1 MTHPL
6 RFHVLTLPN
15 VPWPEVERRFR
26 HIEELGFD
34 VAGVADH
41 FVDWTNPSS
50 PWFEAWTLLA
60 AAARSTS
67 RLRLST
73 LVTQIPLRSPAILA
87 HQALTVDHISNGRLE
102 LGLGVGLTTDPS
114 YAMMG
119 LPNWSARERVARF
132 KEYVEVV
139 DRLLSNEVVS
149 YKGRFYEVEG
159 AVMSPR
165 PVQKPRPPITIAALQ
180 PVMLAHAARYA
191 DTWNSLS
198 FARDFQA
205 QLDETRDRVRIVD
218 EACRAAGRD
227 PATLRR
233 SYLMFDAGRASGRR
247 ADQLLRIGGSV
258 RRHGPGRCRA
268 WHVGD
273 RRLLPHPGG
282 AAAGV
287 RAHRARRHPD
297 PEGAARPG
305 ARADPVQ
312 RATRR
317 RSGLLAVPAEP

>member
-60 AAARSTS
+60 AAARATS

-233 SYLMFDAGRASGRR
+233 SYLMFDAGARAGGGLINYYASEEAF
-247 ADQLLRIGGSV
+247 ADMVQAVVALGMSEIGVYYPTRPEQRPTFERIARDV
-258 RRHGPGRCRA
+258 IPTLKAQHA
-268 WHVGD
+268 
-273 RRLLPHPGG
+273 
-282 AAAGV
+282 
-287 RAHRARRHPD
+287 RARR
-297 PEGAARPG
+297 
-305 ARADPVQ
+305 
-312 RATRR
+312 
-317 RSGLLAVPAEP
+317 